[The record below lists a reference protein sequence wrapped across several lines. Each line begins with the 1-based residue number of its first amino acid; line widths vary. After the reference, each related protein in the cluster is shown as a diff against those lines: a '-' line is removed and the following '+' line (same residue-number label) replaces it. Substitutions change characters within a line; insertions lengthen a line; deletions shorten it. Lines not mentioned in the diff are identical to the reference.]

1 MIPQAAA
8 VAPVTSDDDAILL
21 GGLRAINVGPLE
33 RARELEGLGFLG
45 ITLQQPL
52 G

>member
-1 MIPQAAA
+1 ML
-8 VAPVTSDDDAILL
+8 SD
-21 GGLRAINVGPLE
+21 VGSLE
-33 RARELEGLGFLG
+33 RARQLEGLGFLG